1 MGVRGF
7 RDSVVDAD
15 LGQRTGIQDLKYY
28 FIFFYQLYIKIIKKI
43 KYQSLIF
50 NYCFL
55 FFL

>member
-43 KYQSLIF
+43 KYQSLISI
-50 NYCFL
+50 YCFL
-55 FFL
+55 FFP

>member
-7 RDSVVDAD
+7 GDSVVDVD
-15 LGQRTGIQDLKYY
+15 LGLRTGIRHLKYY

-43 KYQSLIF
+43 KYQSLIS

-55 FFL
+55 FFQ